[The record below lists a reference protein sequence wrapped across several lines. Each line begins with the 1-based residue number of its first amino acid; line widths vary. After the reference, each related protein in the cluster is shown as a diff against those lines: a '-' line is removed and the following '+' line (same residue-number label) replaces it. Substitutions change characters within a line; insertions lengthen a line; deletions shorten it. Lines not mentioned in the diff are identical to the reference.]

1 MKGMDTKNAKGGA
14 LAAIYIFS
22 RQLSPYQTRDLI
34 ERGLFSWVRGE
45 ELQPREWK
53 RVGEINI
60 IYESIDTLPANRIIS
75 TTQITEL
82 IQIVIIFC

>member
-1 MKGMDTKNAKGGA
+1 MEAKNAKGGA
-14 LAAIYIFS
+14 LAPIYIFS

-34 ERGLFSWVRGE
+34 ERGLFSWVRGV
-45 ELQPREWK
+45 ELQPRGWK

-60 IYESIDTLPANRIIS
+60 IYESINTLPPNRIIS
-75 TTQITEL
+75 TQITEL